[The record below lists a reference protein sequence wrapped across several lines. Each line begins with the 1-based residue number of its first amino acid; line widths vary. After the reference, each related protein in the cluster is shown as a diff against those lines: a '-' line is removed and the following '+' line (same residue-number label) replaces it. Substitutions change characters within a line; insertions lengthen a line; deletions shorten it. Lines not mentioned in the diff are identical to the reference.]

1 MTENL
6 EAPQVQ
12 ETTPQEPVV
21 ESQTQDVETTQEVVE
36 TPQDESQAQE
46 QSREVADDG
55 KPKPIIEGLTYTS
68 QEELVKGVK
77 SKDDYIE
84 TLKAEN
90 LQLKARQEAE
100 ANIYQQ
106 LGYQNESQFKNA
118 QVEQQITQA
127 YNQDL
132 EAIVAPYMRYID
144 AETPIATIQDI
155 VEALPSSLASDLSFK
170 MADLNQRLD
179 TTRQNINQK
188 LQTEQQQAF
197 EQHKNSLYDTHK
209 EHKDILDLFYDSQP
223 TVEKAI
229 SLKDAIEKQAVEK
242 YKASLELAKQN
253 EEAISKLPKANG
265 TTVNGQ
271 PKTDYSTEELATL
284 KETDPEAF
292 AKWCRS

>member
-6 EAPQVQ
+6 DASQVQ
-12 ETTPQEPVV
+12 EQAPQEPVEV
-21 ESQTQDVETTQEVVE
+21 NTQEIAPQE
-36 TPQDESQAQE
+36 PTPGVDPQEDAPQEQAPQE
-46 QSREVADDG
+46 QSPDEDG

-77 SKDDYIE
+77 AKDEYIE
-84 TLKAEN
+84 KLKAD
-90 LQLKARQEAE
+90 LTAKQQAE
-100 ANIYQQ
+100 VNVYQQ
-106 LGYQNESQFKNA
+106 LGYQNETQFRNA

>member
-6 EAPQVQ
+6 DASQVQ
-12 ETTPQEPVV
+12 EQAPQEPVEV
-21 ESQTQDVETTQEVVE
+21 NTQEVE
-36 TPQDESQAQE
+36 TPAQETEPTSEQPTTEPQAQE
-46 QSREVADDG
+46 PVEDG

-132 EAIVAPYMRYID
+132 EAIVAPFMRYID

-209 EHKDILDLFYDSQP
+209 EHKDILDLFFDSQP

>member
-6 EAPQVQ
+6 EASQVQ
-12 ETTPQEPVV
+12 EQAPQEPVKV
-21 ESQTQDVETTQEVVE
+21 NTPEVE
-36 TPQDESQAQE
+36 TPAQETEPTSEQPQTEPQAQDPVE
-46 QSREVADDG
+46 DG

>member
-6 EAPQVQ
+6 DASQVQ
-12 ETTPQEPVV
+12 EQAPQEPVEV
-21 ESQTQDVETTQEVVE
+21 NTQEVE
-36 TPQDESQAQE
+36 TQGETSEQPTTEPQAQE
-46 QSREVADDG
+46 PVEDG
-55 KPKPIIEGLTYTS
+55 KPKPFVEGLTYTS

-170 MADLNQRLD
+170 MADLNQRLE

>member
-6 EAPQVQ
+6 EASQVQ
-12 ETTPQEPVV
+12 EQAPQEPVEV
-21 ESQTQDVETTQEVVE
+21 NTQEVE
-36 TPQDESQAQE
+36 TQEPTSEQPTTEPQAQE
-46 QSREVADDG
+46 PVEDG